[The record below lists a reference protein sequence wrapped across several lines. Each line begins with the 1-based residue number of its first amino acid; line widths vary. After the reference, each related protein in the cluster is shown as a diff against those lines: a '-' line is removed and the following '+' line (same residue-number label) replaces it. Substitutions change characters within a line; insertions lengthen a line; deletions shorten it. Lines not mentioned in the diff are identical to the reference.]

1 MTERSTNA
9 SFLFTLLVLTTC
21 CLPPRPVALIR
32 QAALA
37 DRLALRWV
45 GDGMVMVAFGCPIR
59 LSPPRFDRLTR
70 RMSRDQ
76 AVAPVSDEV
85 SPPRLEQSL
94 PHDEVVLRLEEL
106 HQRPLHLPVPQAS
119 CDVNLF
125 SRKGI
130 DTRIVK
136 CRGDVTGHPHK
147 AQYIRRSHQEEATV
161 FRRQGVRSE

>member
-1 MTERSTNA
+1 
-9 SFLFTLLVLTTC
+9 
-21 CLPPRPVALIR
+21 
-32 QAALA
+32 
-37 DRLALRWV
+37 
-45 GDGMVMVAFGCPIR
+45 MVMVATGRLIR
-59 LSPPRFDRLTR
+59 PPPSRLDGLAR
-70 RMSRDQ
+70 RMSLDQ

-94 PHDEVVLRLEEL
+94 PHHEIVFRLEEL